1 MALSSWSETMRTH
14 VIIPN
19 VVLWHFCFSGRL
31 KKEKTLQ
38 WQHLYLWYIK
48 LDTSALFLFWFCQLL
63 LPTGGGGG
71 TFLFQKGVF
80 GMGLHQRVEKE
91 VLESQELDPCSRWE
105 WPGGASLGISECSWQ
120 DCTRIIILLFL
131 KLLINSAFLQ
141 WRILYFILLSKP
153 EQNEATRNLRRLKSH
168 GEKIAFQSED
178 RAKDALGKNSRGCCL
193 KMGEVCLES
202 QGEARQQSEGNS
214 RGWKS
219 RC

>member
-1 MALSSWSETMRTH
+1 MALLFFRQVEKR
-14 VIIPN
+14 
-19 VVLWHFCFSGRL
+19 
-31 KKEKTLQ
+31 KKPFNGN
-38 WQHLYLWYIK
+38 IFIC
-48 LDTSALFLFWFCQLL
+48 DTSNWTHLL
-63 LPTGGGGG
+63 YFSSGSANSYCPLEVGGG